1 MIKKFYRQM
10 NRRKG
15 QKLKVFTQNRNEI
28 IDFPKKVWIVACGE
42 KGMVVSTTATLDPA
56 IGEYGNIDRAKE
68 VLNDMLKQYKSGEKV
83 YVMPEE

>member
-1 MIKKFYRQM
+1 M

-42 KGMVVSTTATLDPA
+42 KGMVVSTTATLDPT
-56 IGEYGNIDRAKE
+56 IWEYGNIDRAKE

-83 YVMPEE
+83 YLMPEE

>member
-1 MIKKFYRQM
+1 M

-42 KGMVVSTTATLDPA
+42 KGMVVSTTATLDPT
-56 IGEYGNIDRAKE
+56 IGEYENIDRAKE

>member
-42 KGMVVSTTATLDPA
+42 KGMVVSTTATLVPT

-83 YVMPEE
+83 YVIPEE